1 MIAVGCCF
9 WGKRV
14 KESGGLIGCTDSLV
28 LSVSGSSSD
37 LLPLL
42 LLGTLL
48 TLVLLLMCLQLVA
61 FIPGM
66 ALVGRLGVVFS
77 TPGALLGRG
86 VTVRCVT
93 DFWFGGGG
101 VAGASYLHVLRG
113 KVHEPLVTLLIG
125 EVVLGHQVILDVR
138 H

>member
-1 MIAVGCCF
+1 MIAVGCCV

-14 KESGGLIGCTDSLV
+14 KGSGGLIGCTDSLV

-37 LLPLL
+37 LLLLL

-48 TLVLLLMCLQLVA
+48 ILLLLLMRLQLVA
-61 FIPGM
+61 FIPGV

-77 TPGALLGRG
+77 TPGAFLGRG
-86 VTVRCVT
+86 VTVRRVPA
-93 DFWFGGGG
+93 FWFGDSA
-101 VAGASYLHVLRG
+101 VGASYFCVLRG

-125 EVVLGHQVILDVR
+125 EVVLGH
-138 H
+138 